1 LRKHRTRLW
10 HIGPTALGDLTN
22 CSFKLTNPRL
32 RTKPS
37 ASQGEPGLVYHEAEI
52 DVRGLLCP
60 LPVLKAR
67 KRLAAMQPGEA
78 LRVLATDPAAA
89 IDFPHWC
96 SESGN
101 ELVAQEQDG
110 EVLIFVIRKTHGK

>member
-1 LRKHRTRLW
+1 M
-10 HIGPTALGDLTN
+10 
-22 CSFKLTNPRL
+22 
-32 RTKPS
+32 
-37 ASQGEPGLVYHEAEI
+37 VYHEAEI

-67 KRLAAMQPGEA
+67 KRLAAMQPGES

-89 IDFPHWC
+89 IDFPHYC

-101 ELVAQEQDG
+101 ELLSQARDG
-110 EVLIFVIRKTHGK
+110 DVLIFVIRKTHIR